1 MSLLEDKFKEQAT
14 DVRFEVWIQYRD
26 NVVCKAT
33 ECLRLDQAKTQ
44 ASKLIKKQYV
54 TKVFIRKVVSD
65 LSIVYE
71 ERSDDYECN
80 II

>member
-1 MSLLEDKFKEQAT
+1 MSLIESKFKEQAT
-14 DVRFEVWIQYRD
+14 DTRFEVWVMYNDTTI
-26 NVVCKAT
+26 CKAT

-44 ASKLIKKQYV
+44 ASKLIKKQYI
-54 TKVFIRKVVSD
+54 TKVFIRKVISD

>member
-1 MSLLEDKFKEQAT
+1 MSLIEDKFKEQAT
-14 DVRFEVWIQYRD
+14 DVRFEVW
-26 NVVCKAT
+26 VVYNDTTICKAT

-44 ASKLIKKQYV
+44 VNKLLKKQHI

-71 ERSDDYECN
+71 ERADGNEYN

>member
-33 ECLRLDQAKTQ
+33 ECLRLDQAKVQ

-71 ERSDDYECN
+71 ERSDDYEHN

>member
-1 MSLLEDKFKEQAT
+1 MGLIEDKFREQAT
-14 DVRFEVWIQYRD
+14 DVRFEVWVQYRD
-26 NVVCKAT
+26 NVICKAT
-33 ECLRLDQAKTQ
+33 ECVQLYEAKKQAGR
-44 ASKLIKKQYV
+44 LIKKQYV

-71 ERSDDYECN
+71 ERADDYECN

>member
-1 MSLLEDKFKEQAT
+1 MGLIEDKFREQET

-26 NVVCKAT
+26 NVICKAT
-33 ECLRLDQAKTQ
+33 ECIQLNEAKKQAG
-44 ASKLIKKQYV
+44 KLIKKQYV

-71 ERSDDYECN
+71 ERADDYECN

>member
-1 MSLLEDKFKEQAT
+1 MSLIEQKFKEQAT
-14 DVRFEVWIQYRD
+14 DVRFEIWIQYNN
-26 NVVCKAT
+26 NVICKAT
-33 ECLRLDQAKTQ
+33 ECVYLNDAKKQ
-44 ASKLIKKQYV
+44 ASKLIKRNNV

>member
-33 ECLRLDQAKTQ
+33 ECLRLDQAKAQ

-71 ERSDDYECN
+71 ERSDDNECN

>member
-14 DVRFEVWIQYRD
+14 DVRFEVWVQYRD

-33 ECLRLDQAKTQ
+33 ECLRLDQAKVQ

-71 ERSDDYECN
+71 ERSDDNECN

>member
-1 MSLLEDKFKEQAT
+1 MGLIEDKFREQAT

-26 NVVCKAT
+26 NVICKAT
-33 ECLRLDQAKTQ
+33 ECVQLYEAKKQ

-71 ERSDDYECN
+71 ERADDYECN

>member
-1 MSLLEDKFKEQAT
+1 MSLIEEKFREQAK
-14 DVRFEVWIQYRD
+14 DVRFEVWIKYRD
-26 NVVCKAT
+26 NVICKAT
-33 ECLRLDQAKTQ
+33 ECTQLCEAKKQ
-44 ASKLIKKQYV
+44 VERLIKKQYV